1 MHQEVFFEQTRIPM
15 QQDCEGFEA
24 IPDNRGQPDQ
34 HCHNSPTA
42 ITTPRIYFHPVP
54 DNQVAEPKVQLLHE
68 YIKTLELE
76 SEQKTKVIKDLLL
89 MLESQQQQIK
99 DLQH

>member
-1 MHQEVFFEQTRIPM
+1 M

-24 IPDNRGQPDQ
+24 IPDKP
-34 HCHNSPTA
+34 
-42 ITTPRIYFHPVP
+42 
-54 DNQVAEPKVQLLHE
+54 VAEPKVELLHE

-89 MLESQQQQIK
+89 MLESQQQ
-99 DLQH
+99 